1 MSESNNP
8 TPSDFDAWARLAS
21 TDPTAFEHQ
30 RSQVINRAI
39 RRAPT
44 QRQQRLQQLQWQL
57 DQIRA
62 TSRTPMV
69 ACLRMQRML
78 WQRIEGENG
87 LLDCLLQPAAVL
99 RRRRQHPSGAS
110 ARVIPLRRT
119 GKT

>member
-44 QRQQRLQQLQWQL
+44 PVSYTHLTLP
-57 DQIRA
+57 
-62 TSRTPMV
+62 TTPY
-69 ACLRMQRML
+69 
-78 WQRIEGENG
+78 
-87 LLDCLLQPAAVL
+87 
-99 RRRRQHPSGAS
+99 
-110 ARVIPLRRT
+110 
-119 GKT
+119 